1 MTTDRQMKMVL
12 VLFVLGVF
20 LCGLFFVVTVDRARA
35 SAQVSRV
42 LEHEM
47 AKYSCSTQDNGT
59 VVYTKTEDDA
69 ELAAQVSAVLDS
81 MRFEMEA
88 PVYNEVSI
96 DDWLT
101 ITGRDA
107 TNAQAIYVGGQG
119 ETYAPSN
126 TIIVSRERPGVAQ
139 DGDKWTITFGD

>member
-1 MTTDRQMKMVL
+1 MTTHRQMKMVL

-20 LCGLFFVVTVDRARA
+20 LCGLFFVVTVERARA

-119 ETYAPSN
+119 ETYAPSI